1 MCSFLEIEGDG
12 RLARG
17 RHGDECVVLT
27 SDEVFFRLML
37 HCEKGFE
44 GLVFQ
49 LEGVL
54 LTAVR
59 QRLADRP
66 YSEPNRDQGGGKGK
80 EGDIGNANVALKMD
94 SRSRWG

>member
-1 MCSFLEIEGDG
+1 MVVAGADDHRMCSFLEIEGDG

-59 QRLADRP
+59 QRLA
-66 YSEPNRDQGGGKGK
+66 EGLVGGTR
-80 EGDIGNANVALKMD
+80 LTRRRL
-94 SRSRWG
+94 RSSASLTS